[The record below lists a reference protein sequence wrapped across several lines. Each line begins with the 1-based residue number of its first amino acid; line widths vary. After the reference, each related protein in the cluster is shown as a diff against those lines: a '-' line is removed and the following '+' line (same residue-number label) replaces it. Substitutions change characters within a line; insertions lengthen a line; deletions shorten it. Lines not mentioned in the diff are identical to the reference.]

1 MNKATILVVD
11 DEPIN
16 LKLVAQSLKE
26 RYRLFLVR
34 SGPEAFALLDKHPI
48 DLILLDI
55 NMPQMD
61 GFEVAKKLKKTSETA
76 QIPIIFLTGDNS
88 QETIVKAF
96 ESCAVDYIIKPFR
109 PEELNVRV
117 DNHIRTSQLQQ
128 QLQKMLQHNTH
139 LLGIINAYVSFLK
152 VSCEGIIQE
161 ISDNFCKELGCNKE
175 NIIGSNVNVL
185 KSGHTQ
191 SSLYQKIWE
200 TIQSGKTFSC
210 DIQDRNFFGGNNWY
224 HVTISPDYNE
234 QNELIG
240 YLAFY
245 ENIDEKVR
253 FKQSAQTDTLTGL
266 MNRAKIDEILALEIK
281 RVQRFEYPL
290 SFILVDI
297 DHFKEVNDTYGHQ
310 SGDII
315 LKEFATL
322 LSKNIRETDFLGR
335 WGGEEFLIVCP
346 DTNAKGAFILA
357 ENLKKVVNL
366 TLFSIIGH
374 KTSSFGV
381 SEYVFGECIEESFKH
396 VDDALYL
403 AKKQGR
409 NQVVMFEN

>member
-1 MNKATILVVD
+1 MGKATILIVD

-26 RYRLFLVR
+26 RYTLFVVR
-34 SGPEAFALLDKHPI
+34 SGFEAFAILEKHPV

-61 GFEVAKKLKKTSETA
+61 GFEVAKKLKDSSKTA
-76 QIPIIFLTGDNS
+76 PIPIIFLTGDNS

-96 ESCAVDYIIKPFR
+96 ESCAVDYVIKPFQ

-117 DNHIRTSQLQQ
+117 DNHIRTSQLQK
-128 QLQKMLQHNTH
+128 QLQKMLHNNTH
-139 LLGIINAYVSFLK
+139 LLGIIDAYVSFLK
-152 VSCEGIIQE
+152 VNSEGIIQE
-161 ISDNFCKELGCNKE
+161 ISANFCKQLGCEKE
-175 NIIGSNVNVL
+175 NIVGKNVNIL
-185 KSGHTQ
+185 KSGHMPH
-191 SSLYQKIWE
+191 SLYQTIWE
-200 TIQSGKTFSC
+200 KIPSGETLSF
-210 DIQDRNFFGGNNWY
+210 DIQDRNFSGGNNWY
-224 HVTISPDYNE
+224 NVTISPDYNE

-245 ENIDEKVR
+245 ENIDEKIR
-253 FKQSAQTDTLTGL
+253 FKHTAQTDALTGL
-266 MNRAKIDEILALEIK
+266 MNRAKIDEILTLEIK
-281 RVQRFEYPL
+281 WVQRFEYPL
-290 SFILVDI
+290 SLILVDI

-310 SGDII
+310 SGDLI

-322 LSKNIRETDFLGR
+322 LSNNIRETDFLGR

-346 DTNAKGAFILA
+346 DTDAKGAVVLA
-357 ENLKKVVNL
+357 ENLKKAVNS
-366 TLFSIIGH
+366 TQFSIIGQ

-381 SEYVFGECIEESFKH
+381 SEYLFGECIEESFKH

-403 AKKQGR
+403 AKEQGR
-409 NQVVMFEN
+409 NQVVLFRH